1 MTSSFLYGTLTVELE
16 GRIDTTNAANIDK
29 ELFELVDANNPR
41 KVILDA
47 SKLEYISSVG
57 LRVVLKLKKTIDDTA
72 VVNASLEIYDIFSM
86 TGFTDIIEVRKVL
99 REVSIEGCE
108 IIGRGGHGTV
118 YRLDGDTIVK
128 VYNEGESL
136 DEIEREISYSKKAL
150 KHINDTIMS
159 FAMFKYA
166 IAPAVNKNQSDE
178 LNQRLLEN
186 TRKSFFPV
194 AAKLIGAVDF

>member
-16 GRIDTTNAANIDK
+16 GRIDTTNAADIDK

-118 YRLDGDTIVK
+118 YRLDGDTI
-128 VYNEGESL
+128 
-136 DEIEREISYSKKAL
+136 
-150 KHINDTIMS
+150 
-159 FAMFKYA
+159 
-166 IAPAVNKNQSDE
+166 APAVNKNQSDE